1 MAAANAAEEEE
12 EDTVG
17 AGGEADCLPLLD
29 IAAAVAVVG
38 VGGGSAVSTVAE
50 RPAGVGWKGSELAG
64 PGGRR
69 SDRPSCKLHR
79 YS

>member
-1 MAAANAAEEEE
+1 MEDEE

-17 AGGEADCLPLLD
+17 AGGETECWLNT
-29 IAAAVAVVG
+29 AAAVEAVG
-38 VGGGSAVSTVAE
+38 VGGGSAAVSTVAE
-50 RPAGVGWKGSELAG
+50 RPGGAGWEGSELAV